1 MLLNLRRSSKRN
13 CRIVVMVPVLVVV
26 VVAFVVVVRN
36 RNSVLW
42 LVVVRC
48 GLSGM
53 EWLFSKQIHSVVPTQ
68 PPIYILEAQISC
80 SCLTRRWLWSTMK
93 NSLLSFPILSYPI
106 LFFPVMTTTTTTH
119 PFRLVSSLSYSFS
132 VCYSV
137 YSSFFPLDCHCLVG
151 GILAECMSSG
161 VLVSIWLL
169 NKNKNDGGGCGMKMS
184 MMRCIF

>member
-1 MLLNLRRSSKRN
+1 MLYVSVRTSRLMLLNLRRSSKRN

-68 PPIYILEAQISC
+68 PPISNLHSRGPNFMFV
-80 SCLTRRWLWSTMK
+80 SDSSVVVVTMK
-93 NSLLSFPILSYPI
+93 MSLLSFPFLFYLVLSSHDYDNDYTSFQTRFISFLFILCLLLCLF
-106 LFFPVMTTTTTTH
+106 LFFP
-119 PFRLVSSLSYSFS
+119 S
-132 VCYSV
+132 
-137 YSSFFPLDCHCLVG
+137 
-151 GILAECMSSG
+151 
-161 VLVSIWLL
+161 
-169 NKNKNDGGGCGMKMS
+169 
-184 MMRCIF
+184 